1 MSLVSDS
8 VSLRLI
14 PAVDQV
20 CADPA
25 VEALFQSREDAFRAF
40 LATID
45 GFAPELERIGTEAA
59 PAPRWT
65 QDWFPRLDAA
75 TAYALIR
82 ANPPRRIVEV
92 GAGHSTRFV
101 VRALHD
107 GGLRADHVALDPAPR
122 AALDTLPVTVLRQTV
137 QAAGEGVFAAL
148 KAGDVLMIDSSH
160 ILMPG
165 TDVDILLNRVLPAL
179 PAGVL
184 VHVHD
189 VFLPSDYPPQWAWRG
204 YNEQLG
210 VAALL
215 NGGAYQPIFASAY
228 VTREMSSRV
237 AATVIARLPLP
248 AGAFESSLW
257 MRKATVP

>member
-1 MSLVSDS
+1 M
-8 VSLRLI
+8 
-14 PAVDQV
+14 
-20 CADPA
+20 
-25 VEALFQSREDAFRAF
+25 
-40 LATID
+40 
-45 GFAPELERIGTEAA
+45 
-59 PAPRWT
+59 
-65 QDWFPRLDAA
+65 
-75 TAYALIR
+75 
-82 ANPPRRIVEV
+82 
-92 GAGHSTRFV
+92 
-101 VRALHD
+101 
-107 GGLRADHVALDPAPR
+107 
-122 AALDTLPVTVLRQTV
+122 PVTVLRQTV

-215 NGGAYQPIFASAY
+215 HGGAYQPVFASAY
-228 VTREMSSRV
+228 VAREMGSRV
-237 AATVIARLPLP
+237 AASVIARLPLP

-257 MRKATVP
+257 MRKVAVP